1 MVYVSFSL
9 CNNQFRTRYCEIV
22 IQIGARPPPWFPVY
36 SRNHNDLSSSCP
48 CWLAWWH
55 DPSPANL
62 RGLSLLLTMFF
73 SGWVHCICLFK
84 FKIGQKDTKRPNEDY
99 LDSTHTV
106 PAPPV
111 MAATYRNF
119 SSPNVPGQLPLPSR
133 IPPPPP
139 DFLVFSLLCPRTTG
153 QDIHHCLWAYICS
166 RHIHCPFHWYLSNS
180 QPVTVFTIERPLC
193 ARSCVP
199 SAIRAPHCQ
208 PGDEWSAPKSHCIDG
223 LLDPLVTPVITGCI
237 SGSRHCMEFER
248 QIVY

>member
-99 LDSTHTV
+99 LDSTHAV
-106 PAPPV
+106 PAPSV
-111 MAATYRNF
+111 MAATYRNI

-139 DFLVFSLLCPRTTG
+139 DFLVFSLLCPEQLARTFTTACERIYVLATFTAHFTG
-153 QDIHHCLWAYICS
+153 TFPIHSQWQFSQLKGHFVPEAV
-166 RHIHCPFHWYLSNS
+166 FHL
-180 QPVTVFTIERPLC
+180 PL
-193 ARSCVP
+193 
-199 SAIRAPHCQ
+199 
-208 PGDEWSAPKSHCIDG
+208 G
-223 LLDPLVTPVITGCI
+223 LLTVSQVMNDQLPSP
-237 SGSRHCMEFER
+237 
-248 QIVY
+248 IVLMACWTH